1 MLRFRISKYDPRLRD
16 NQGRYLKP
24 EWTSI
29 SDIGRTFAGEV
40 LTAEAYLQVEDAYV
54 AAIRDFLSACQID
67 LVRVTDLETR
77 ADLSSDCDRL
87 TLAARGVSLSDV
99 QALREGALIP
109 VETLEPVLRA
119 ALRELIWFRLSG
131 RDGGYVHFGY
141 DYYVYF
147 GCEIDPGEVTLTEP
161 PAGLFREAFTSP
173 YA

>member
-40 LTAEAYLQVEDAYV
+40 LTAEAYLKVEDAYV

-67 LVRVTDLETR
+67 SVRVTDLETR
-77 ADLSSDCDRL
+77 ADLSSDCDKL
-87 TLAARGVSLSDV
+87 TLSARGVSLADV
-99 QALREGALIP
+99 RAIREGALMS
-109 VETLEPVLRA
+109 VETLDPVLRA

-131 RDGGYVHFGY
+131 HDGCYLHFGY

-147 GCEIDPGEVTLTEP
+147 GCDIDPGEVTLPEP
-161 PAGLFREAFTSP
+161 TAGLFREVFASP